1 MHQTVGDCVGGRE
14 TCFPMCGLLHQTVR
28 HKQCI
33 SKQLYAWVVGKRV
46 SLMHQT
52 LRNQRLLFS
61 VDRIIFL
68 AKFYMTRKICDFNHI
83 SPELNSEQVDEL
95 IGYYKTTHQKWFLY
109 KKAHKHYKLI
119 KYGSRL
125 TSGAIAGG
133 GIASVIVSGSVLTI
147 ISLGASLLI
156 EILLDYKNVNENM
169 NNCK

>member
-1 MHQTVGDCVGGRE
+1 MHQTVRNQRLLFSVGDCVGGRE
-14 TCFPMCGLLHQTVR
+14 TCFPMCELFHQTVR

-68 AKFYMTRKICDFNHI
+68 AKFYMTRKICDLNHI

-95 IGYYKTTHQKWFLY
+95 IGYYKTNHQKWFLY
-109 KKAHKHYKLI
+109 KKKLI
-119 KYGSRL
+119 N
-125 TSGAIAGG
+125 
-133 GIASVIVSGSVLTI
+133 I
-147 ISLGASLLI
+147 I
-156 EILLDYKNVNENM
+156 N
-169 NNCK
+169 